1 MNPGFAVG
9 VKTLALTATEP
20 ASSGFTERSVLESK
34 LDEVVDLQAIN
45 VILTRTIAQNRFEL
59 KMNDFLR
66 FISHQE
72 VISPHDIVQVVS
84 NNSSYL
90 GKYQNYFFSIERVS
104 GLMLSNSYS
113 LKSSAAEFRQ

>member
-1 MNPGFAVG
+1 M
-9 VKTLALTATEP
+9 ALTATEP

-34 LDEVVDLQAIN
+34 LDEVVELQAIN